1 MVNKDYLSEYSN
13 NFILLK
19 IYIFIIKQLLWEE
32 Y

>member
-1 MVNKDYLSEYSN
+1 MLNKDYLSEYSN

-19 IYIFIIKQLLWEE
+19 IFIFIVKRIVWEE